1 MNGTAFLRGSSALIT
16 FVCASLMIPGVT
28 AQTVRVNWK
37 TNTDFSAYKTYAW
50 RVSPKE
56 RNSFYLSWVRT
67 DVDKTLAAKGLKRV
81 SESQNPDMIVA
92 YHFVTQ
98 EVMDATTTTDGFG
111 FGDGGWGFMGGWGGW
126 GMEDMGM
133 GDTGI
138 TQTEETPRSMG
149 ILTLD
154 FADAKKKLL
163 IWRGQATEDSVSN
176 SQKGD
181 EKQVL
186 KSVDKMLKQFPPKK
200 K

>member
-1 MNGTAFLRGSSALIT
+1 MT
-16 FVCASLMIPGVT
+16 PGAK

-37 TNTDFSAYKTYAW
+37 TNTDFSTYKTFAW
-50 RVSPKE
+50 RISPKE
-56 RNSFYLSWVRT
+56 RKSFYLSWVRS
-67 DVDKTLAAKGLKRV
+67 DVDKTLAAKGMRRV
-81 SESQNPDMIVA
+81 PESQKPDMIVV

-111 FGDGGWGFMGGWGGW
+111 FGDGGWGYMGGWGGW
-126 GMEDMGM
+126 GMDGMGMGMGM

-138 TQTEETPRSMG
+138 TQTEEVPRSMG

-154 FADAKKKLL
+154 FADANKKVL
-163 IWRGQATEDSVSN
+163 IWRGQATEDSVSS

-186 KSVDKMLKQFPPKK
+186 KSVDKMLKQYPPKK